1 MLIRNLFNNAKLPSI
16 RYVSTANNVPCC
28 NLLKKMARKI
38 SFFMPFILCLAKI
51 MKIQEKLKLHFI
63 YFNLSSSQLK
73 MAHEGEQTEDES
85 SKMMKT

>member
-1 MLIRNLFNNAKLPSI
+1 
-16 RYVSTANNVPCC
+16 
-28 NLLKKMARKI
+28 
-38 SFFMPFILCLAKI
+38 

-85 SKMMKT
+85 SKMMKTWIYNKFHNWLISYSSLAFSDKFFN

>member
-1 MLIRNLFNNAKLPSI
+1 
-16 RYVSTANNVPCC
+16 
-28 NLLKKMARKI
+28 
-38 SFFMPFILCLAKI
+38 

-85 SKMMKT
+85 SKMMKTWI